1 MTLILPS
8 ALPLP
13 LLSTILDTLF
23 TNFQAPTISL
33 LSSPA
38 LSTAAAGLRSG
49 LVVDVGW
56 RETVVT
62 SVYEYREVQTLRSTR
77 ATKLLG
83 EEILMMLS
91 RLINPELSQMK
102 NPDARAAA
110 RELLSFEECEEV
122 VTRMA
127 WCGPGQNK
135 SPPEEH
141 TDGLASVK
149 EEDEFRSSMRS
160 LKIWGGTETEPQVS
174 IPLKSCSPPRTLE
187 VAFSNLSDP
196 CEDALFAKGVP
207 ESELDDEEMPLH
219 LLIYRS
225 LLKLPTDVRS
235 ICMARIILV
244 GGGSKLPGLKSR
256 VLNELSTLVQQRGW
270 NNVQGKAVEAYRNN
284 PKLNKARSRNFD
296 DGPIPVTAG
305 QEVPAYLQ
313 PHDEDP
319 IEEALRRESRKRN
332 PPMEEGSLRAIDSL
346 GAWSG
351 GSLLSHLKVPAVSV
365 IDKDQWLQHGSLGAS
380 RGGEISV
387 SSRQSMGPGA
397 FKTAGGGG
405 DRSSWTLGLWA

>member
-23 TNFQAPTISL
+23 TNFQPPTISL

-62 SVYEYREVQTLRSTR
+62 SIYEYREVQCVRSTR

-83 EEILMMLS
+83 EEMLMMLS
-91 RLINPELSQMK
+91 QCINPSLSQVERLE
-102 NPDARAAA
+102 AIGRA
-110 RELLSFEECEEV
+110 RELISFEECEEI

-127 WCGPGQNK
+127 WCRAGEK
-135 SPPEEH
+135 SQEE
-141 TDGLASVK
+141 DRPSGLTPVK

-160 LKIWGGTETEPQVS
+160 LKLWGGTEVEPSVT
-174 IPLKSCSPPRTLE
+174 IPIKSTSPPRTLD
-187 VAFSNLSDP
+187 VPFSKLSDP
-196 CEDALFAKGVP
+196 ADNALFATGVP
-207 ESELDDEEMPLH
+207 EYELDDEETPLH
-219 LLIYRS
+219 LLVYRS

-235 ICMARIILV
+235 ICMARIIFV

-256 VLNELSTLVQQRGW
+256 VLNEVSILLHQRGW
-270 NNVQGKAVEAYRNN
+270 NNVQGKAVDALNNN
-284 PKLNKARSRNFD
+284 PRLQKTRPRNLD
-296 DGPIPVTAG
+296 NGPIAVAPSPSI
-305 QEVPAYLQ
+305 PAYLQ

-319 IEEALRRESRKRN
+319 IEAGLQKESRKRN
-332 PPMEEGSLRAIDSL
+332 PPVEGGSLRALDSL
-346 GAWSG
+346 GPWSG
-351 GSLLSHLKVPAVSV
+351 GSLLSHLKVPAVSL
-365 IDKDQWLQHGSLGAS
+365 IDKDQWLQHGATGAKS
-380 RGGEISV
+380 GEVSV

-397 FKTAGGGG
+397 FKPGG
-405 DRSSWTLGLWA
+405 DRSSWTLGLWAA